1 MRRQVKICGVRNIR
15 VGALTLKCERIHS
28 YRWSFEQ
35 RVASAQEDRH
45 RRHLVVTV
53 DDVEIPNDAVDGWT
67 YDSENWLIRFDG
79 DYVPERGSTIHANYE
94 IGGG

>member
-1 MRRQVKICGVRNIR
+1 MANGTGGLVGDICESDYSSVMSDMGLSVSGVLSTFQ
-15 VGALTLKCERIHS
+15 LTYHAIEES
-28 YRWSFEQ
+28 
-35 RVASAQEDRH
+35 
-45 RRHLVVTV
+45 LVVTV

-79 DYVPERGSTIHANYE
+79 DYVPERGSTVHANYE